1 LRQSR
6 SCRRSESGRWEGLD
20 PPGGTADLA
29 KADIEA
35 AGPQRVRPAQP
46 WTCGC
51 RTGSESGRDGA
62 RAAAAGL

>member
-1 LRQSR
+1 L
-6 SCRRSESGRWEGLD
+6 
-20 PPGGTADLA
+20 
-29 KADIEA
+29 IEA
-35 AGPQRVRPAQP
+35 AGRQRVGPAQP